1 MDILLSRNQSQRDE
15 NSGYFRLFNIINLQY
30 YQIAYQD
37 KKYNKDQTKNRI
49 LKIQGTKILV
59 STKLILTK
67 LF

>member
-49 LKIQGTKILV
+49 L
-59 STKLILTK
+59 
-67 LF
+67 